1 MSDITRREFIRRS
14 LILSAG
20 ASLIISCEDNENIPS
35 NPISSSPGMLSSN
48 GNAKKII
55 VIGAGMS
62 GLVAAYELVRA
73 GHDVTILEARDRIG
87 GRVLTIRSP
96 FSNNHFAEGG
106 AARIKPSHNLT
117 LGYANHFNL
126 NLDPFYATSG
136 DYVNISNGNRE
147 IISNN
152 TYLNT
157 SYGSILR
164 NEYLKIRGGSDLLPH
179 SFYNSS
185 ALNNKIYLGVPV
197 TSIHQQ
203 NNNVTVQTSNGNQ
216 FIADRV
222 LCTVPITVLNK
233 IQFTPPLS
241 PEKQTAMNGGYRYA
255 PSTRV
260 YMQFQNRFWEN
271 ESLNGWGNSDIPEE
285 IWQPTWDLA
294 GSTGIIMSYLRW
306 TAAQEMDALSEEER
320 INYILSRW
328 ENIFPGAASSL
339 QSGMSQSWAEE
350 EWSKGAWASPTGSQD
365 AALANHIGLAEDR
378 IHFAGEHAS
387 DDHGWMQG
395 ALFSGL
401 RAAAEINE
409 GN

>member
-62 GLVAAYELVRA
+62 GLVAAYELVRV

-136 DYVNISNGNRE
+136 DYVNMSNGNRE

-185 ALNNKIYLGVPV
+185 ALSNKIYLGVPV

-306 TAAQEMDALSEEER
+306 TPAEEMDALSEEER

-401 RAAAEINE
+401 RAAVEINE

>member
-35 NPISSSPGMLSSN
+35 NPISGSPGMLSSN

-62 GLVAAYELVRA
+62 GLVAAYELVRV

-136 DYVNISNGNRE
+136 DYVNMSNGNRE

>member
-62 GLVAAYELVRA
+62 GLVAAYELVRV

-96 FSNNHFAEGG
+96 FSNKHFAEGG

-136 DYVNISNGNRE
+136 DYVNMSNGNRE

-164 NEYLKIRGGSDLLPH
+164 NEYLKIRGGSDLLPR

-185 ALNNKIYLGVPV
+185 ALSNKIYLGVPV

>member
-1 MSDITRREFIRRS
+1 MSDLTRREFIRRS

-20 ASLIISCEDNENIPS
+20 ASLIISCEDNDITPTT
-35 NPISSSPGMLSSN
+35 IASSPGILDTNGSN
-48 GNAKKII
+48 KKII

-62 GLVAAYELVRA
+62 GLVAGYELVRA

-126 NLDPFYATSG
+126 DLDPFYATSG
-136 DYVNISNGNRE
+136 DYINMSNGSRD
-147 IISNN
+147 IIDNN

-164 NEYLKIRGGSDLLPH
+164 KEYLKIRGGSDLLPH
-179 SFYNSS
+179 AFSNSNV
-185 ALNNKIYLGVPV
+185 LNNKIYLGAPV
-197 TSIHQQ
+197 SFIQQ
-203 NNNVTVQTSNGNQ
+203 GSNSVTVQTSNGNQ
-216 FIADRV
+216 FTADRV
-222 LCTVPITVLNK
+222 LCTVPLTVLSK
-233 IQFTPPLS
+233 IQFTPSLS
-241 PEKQTAMNGGYRYA
+241 SEKQTAMNGGYRYA

-260 YMQFQNRFWEN
+260 YMQFQNRFWGN
-271 ESLNGWGNSDIPEE
+271 ESLSGWGNSDIPEE
-285 IWQPTWDLA
+285 IWQPTWDLS
-294 GSTGIIMSYLRW
+294 GPTGIIMSYLRW
-306 TAAQEMDALSEEER
+306 TPAENMDALSEQER
-320 INYILSRW
+320 INYVLNRW
-328 ENIFPGAASSL
+328 ENIFPGATNNL
-339 QSGMSQSWAEE
+339 ESGVSQSWAQE
-350 EWSKGAWASPTGSQD
+350 EWSQGAWASPTSSQD
-365 AALANHIGLAEDR
+365 AALASYIGLAEGR

-401 RAAAEINE
+401 RAATEINE
-409 GN
+409 AN

>member
-62 GLVAAYELVRA
+62 GLVAAYELVRV

-136 DYVNISNGNRE
+136 DYVNMSNGNRE

-164 NEYLKIRGGSDLLPH
+164 NEYLKIRGGSDLLPC

>member
-62 GLVAAYELVRA
+62 GLVAAYELVRV

-136 DYVNISNGNRE
+136 DYVNMSNGNRE

-203 NNNVTVQTSNGNQ
+203 NDNVTVQTSNGNQ
-216 FIADRV
+216 FIADKV

>member
-62 GLVAAYELVRA
+62 GLVAAYELVRV

-136 DYVNISNGNRE
+136 DYVNMSNGNRE

-260 YMQFQNRFWEN
+260 YMQFQNRFWED

>member
-62 GLVAAYELVRA
+62 GLVAAYELVRV

-136 DYVNISNGNRE
+136 DYVNMSNGNRE

-164 NEYLKIRGGSDLLPH
+164 NEYLKIRGGSDLLPR

-185 ALNNKIYLGVPV
+185 ALSNKIYLGVPV

-306 TAAQEMDALSEEER
+306 TPAEEMDALSEEER

-328 ENIFPGAASSL
+328 ENIFPGATSTL
-339 QSGMSQSWAEE
+339 QNGMSQSWAEE

>member
-62 GLVAAYELVRA
+62 GLVAAYELVRV

-136 DYVNISNGNRE
+136 DYVNMSNGNRE

>member
-62 GLVAAYELVRA
+62 GLVAAYELVRV

-136 DYVNISNGNRE
+136 DYVNMSNGNRE

-306 TAAQEMDALSEEER
+306 TPAEEMDALSEEER

-401 RAAAEINE
+401 RASVEINE

>member
-35 NPISSSPGMLSSN
+35 NPISGSPGMLSSN

-136 DYVNISNGNRE
+136 DYVNMSNGNRE

>member
-35 NPISSSPGMLSSN
+35 NPISNSPGMLSSN

-62 GLVAAYELVRA
+62 GLVAAYELVRV

-136 DYVNISNGNRE
+136 DYVNMSNGNRE

-401 RAAAEINE
+401 RAAVEINE

>member
-1 MSDITRREFIRRS
+1 M
-14 LILSAG
+14 
-20 ASLIISCEDNENIPS
+20 IISCEDNENIPS

-62 GLVAAYELVRA
+62 GLVAAYELVRV

-136 DYVNISNGNRE
+136 DYVNMSNGNRE

-164 NEYLKIRGGSDLLPH
+164 NEYLKIRGGSDLLPR

-203 NNNVTVQTSNGNQ
+203 NDNVTVQTSNGNQ
-216 FIADRV
+216 FIADKV

>member
-35 NPISSSPGMLSSN
+35 NPISGSPGMLSSN

-62 GLVAAYELVRA
+62 GLVAAYELVRV

-136 DYVNISNGNRE
+136 DYVNMSNGNRE

-401 RAAAEINE
+401 RASVEINE

>member
-35 NPISSSPGMLSSN
+35 NPISGSPGMLSSN

-62 GLVAAYELVRA
+62 GLVAAYELVRV

-136 DYVNISNGNRE
+136 DYVNMSNGNRE

-306 TAAQEMDALSEEER
+306 TPAEEMDALSEEER

-401 RAAAEINE
+401 RAAVEINE

>member
-1 MSDITRREFIRRS
+1 MSNLTRREFIRRS

-20 ASLIISCEDNENIPS
+20 ASLIISCEDKDTTPTAIAN
-35 NPISSSPGMLSSN
+35 SPGMLGSN
-48 GNAKKII
+48 GNTKKII
-55 VIGAGMS
+55 IIGAGMS
-62 GLVAAYELVRA
+62 GLVSAYELVRA
-73 GHDVTILEARDRIG
+73 GHDVTMLEARDRIG

-126 NLDPFYATSG
+126 DLDPFYATSG
-136 DYVNISNGNRE
+136 DYVNMSNGNRD

-164 NEYLKIRGGSDLLPH
+164 KEYLKIRGGSDLLPH
-179 SFYNSS
+179 AFSNSS
-185 ALNNKIYLGVPV
+185 TLNNKIYLGVPV
-197 TSIHQQ
+197 SSIQQQ
-203 NNNVTVQTSNGNQ
+203 NNSVTVQTSNGNQ
-216 FIADRV
+216 FTADRV
-222 LCTVPITVLNK
+222 LCTVPLTVLNK
-233 IQFTPPLS
+233 IQFTPSLS
-241 PEKQTAMNGGYRYA
+241 SEKQTAMNGGYRYA
-255 PSTRV
+255 PSTRI

-271 ESLNGWGNSDIPEE
+271 ESLSGWGNTDIPEE

-294 GSTGIIMSYLRW
+294 GPTGIIMSYLRW
-306 TAAQEMDALSEEER
+306 TPAETMDALSEEER
-320 INYILSRW
+320 INYVLNRW
-328 ENIFPGAASSL
+328 ESIFPGATNNL
-339 QSGMSQSWAEE
+339 ESGVSQSWAEE
-350 EWSKGAWASPTGSQD
+350 EWSQGAWASPTSSQD
-365 AALANHIGLAEDR
+365 AALASHIGLAEGR

-401 RAAAEINE
+401 RAATEINE
-409 GN
+409 AN

>member
-62 GLVAAYELVRA
+62 GLVAAYELVRV

-136 DYVNISNGNRE
+136 DYVNMSNGNRE

-255 PSTRV
+255 PSTRI

>member
-62 GLVAAYELVRA
+62 GLVAAYELVRV
-73 GHDVTILEARDRIG
+73 GHDVTILKARDRIG

-136 DYVNISNGNRE
+136 DYVNMSNGNRE

>member
-62 GLVAAYELVRA
+62 GLVAAYELVRV

-136 DYVNISNGNRE
+136 DYVNMSNGNRE

-164 NEYLKIRGGSDLLPH
+164 NEYLKIRGGSDLLPR

-306 TAAQEMDALSEEER
+306 TPAEEMDALNEEER

>member
-164 NEYLKIRGGSDLLPH
+164 NEYLKIRGGSDLLPL
-179 SFYNSS
+179 SFSNSNS
-185 ALNNKIYLGVPV
+185 LNNKIYLGVPV
-197 TSIHQQ
+197 TSIQQQ

-222 LCTVPITVLNK
+222 LCTVPVTVLNK

-241 PEKQTAMNGGYRYA
+241 SEKQTAMNGGYRYA
-255 PSTRV
+255 PSTRI

-271 ESLNGWGNSDIPEE
+271 ESLNGWGNSDVPEE

-306 TAAQEMDALSEEER
+306 TPAEEMDALSEEER
-320 INYILSRW
+320 INYVLSRW
-328 ENIFPGAASSL
+328 ENIFPGATSSL
-339 QSGMSQSWAEE
+339 QSGVSQSWAEE

-365 AALANHIGLAEDR
+365 TALANHIGLAEGR

-395 ALFSGL
+395 ALFSGI

>member
-62 GLVAAYELVRA
+62 GLVAAYELVRV

-136 DYVNISNGNRE
+136 DYVNMSNGNRE

-216 FIADRV
+216 FIADKV

>member
-62 GLVAAYELVRA
+62 GLVAAYELVRV

-136 DYVNISNGNRE
+136 DYVNMSNGNRE

-401 RAAAEINE
+401 RAAVEINE

>member
-35 NPISSSPGMLSSN
+35 NPISGSPGMLSSN

-62 GLVAAYELVRA
+62 GLVAAYELVRV

-136 DYVNISNGNRE
+136 DYVNMSNGNRE

-339 QSGMSQSWAEE
+339 QSGVSQSWAEE

-401 RAAAEINE
+401 RAAVEINE

>member
-62 GLVAAYELVRA
+62 GLVAAYELVRV

>member
-35 NPISSSPGMLSSN
+35 NPISGSPGMLSSN

-62 GLVAAYELVRA
+62 GLVAAYELVRV

-136 DYVNISNGNRE
+136 DYVNMSNGNRE

-164 NEYLKIRGGSDLLPH
+164 NEYLKIRGGSDLLPR

-185 ALNNKIYLGVPV
+185 ALSNKIYLGVPV

-306 TAAQEMDALSEEER
+306 TPAEEMDALSEEER

>member
-1 MSDITRREFIRRS
+1 MSNLTRREFIRRS

-20 ASLIISCEDNENIPS
+20 ASLIISCEDKDTTPTAIA
-35 NPISSSPGMLSSN
+35 SSPGMLDTN

-55 VIGAGMS
+55 IIGAGMS
-62 GLVAAYELVRA
+62 GLVSAYELVRA
-73 GHDVTILEARDRIG
+73 GHDVTMLEARDRIG

-126 NLDPFYATSG
+126 DLDPFYATSG
-136 DYVNISNGNRE
+136 DYVNMSNGNRD

-164 NEYLKIRGGSDLLPH
+164 KEYLKIRGGSDLLPH
-179 SFYNSS
+179 AFSNSS
-185 ALNNKIYLGVPV
+185 TLNNKIYLGVPV
-197 TSIHQQ
+197 TSIQQQ
-203 NNNVTVQTSNGNQ
+203 NNSVTVQTSNGNQ
-216 FIADRV
+216 FTADRV
-222 LCTVPITVLNK
+222 LCTVPLTVLNK
-233 IQFTPPLS
+233 IQFTPSLS
-241 PEKQTAMNGGYRYA
+241 SEKQTAMNGGYRYA
-255 PSTRV
+255 PSTRI

-271 ESLNGWGNSDIPEE
+271 ESLSGWGNTDIPEE

-294 GSTGIIMSYLRW
+294 GPTGIIMSYLRW
-306 TAAQEMDALSEEER
+306 TPAETMDALSEEER
-320 INYILSRW
+320 INYVLNRW
-328 ENIFPGAASSL
+328 ESIFPGATNNL
-339 QSGMSQSWAEE
+339 ESGVSQSWAQE
-350 EWSKGAWASPTGSQD
+350 EWSQGAWASPTSSQD
-365 AALANHIGLAEDR
+365 AALASHIGLAEGR

-401 RAAAEINE
+401 RAATEINKA
-409 GN
+409 N

>member
-62 GLVAAYELVRA
+62 GLVAAYELVRV

-136 DYVNISNGNRE
+136 DYVNMSNGNRE

-306 TAAQEMDALSEEER
+306 TAAEEMDALSEEER